1 MGEFTKEELTKIK
14 AKEAEWKKMGDAL
27 VKAKDDELL
36 EPIRE
41 AGKAAMR
48 GMEEDRIDAMGN
60 AYKKGG
66 KVKSDWH
73 GFKGGSCGKNNHGF

>member
-1 MGEFTKEELTKIK
+1 MGEFTKEELAKIK
-14 AKEAEWKKMGDAL
+14 AKEAEWKRMGAANEQAQYDRML
-27 VKAKDDELL
+27 K
-36 EPIRE
+36 PIRE
-41 AGKAAMR
+41 AGEAAMK
-48 GMEEDRIDAMGN
+48 GMEEERMDAMGN